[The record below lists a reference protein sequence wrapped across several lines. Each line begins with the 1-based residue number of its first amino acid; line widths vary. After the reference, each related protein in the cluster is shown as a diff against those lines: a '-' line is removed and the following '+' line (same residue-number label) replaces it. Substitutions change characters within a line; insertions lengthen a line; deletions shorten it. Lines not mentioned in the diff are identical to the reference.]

1 MVKVKDLEKLM
12 EDFMIESHAK
22 FIEIKR
28 YLLSEF
34 KWDVDPLKK
43 SQFMIRGIP
52 VEDDKVLDDILKAF
66 LPEEVIIL
74 KEVSSSF

>member
-1 MVKVKDLEKLM
+1 MVNVKDLEKLM
-12 EDFMIESHAK
+12 DDFMIEADAK

-34 KWDVDPLKK
+34 KWDIDPLKK

-52 VEDDKVLDDILKAF
+52 IEDNKVLGDILKAF
-66 LPEEVIIL
+66 LPEEVIVL
-74 KEVSSSF
+74 KEV

>member
-1 MVKVKDLEKLM
+1 MVKVKDIEKLM
-12 EDFMIESHAK
+12 DDFMIEPDEN

-34 KWDVDPLKK
+34 KWDMDPLKK

-52 VEDDKVLDDILKAF
+52 IEDDKKLGDLLKAY
-66 LPEEVIIL
+66 LADEVILL
-74 KEVSSSF
+74 KEI

>member
-1 MVKVKDLEKLM
+1 MVKVKDIEKLM
-12 EDFMIESHAK
+12 DDFMIEPEEK

-34 KWDVDPLKK
+34 KWDIDPLKE

-52 VEDDKVLDDILKAF
+52 IADDKKLGDILNAY
-66 LPEEVIIL
+66 LPEEVVVLREI
-74 KEVSSSF
+74 

>member
-12 EDFMIESHAK
+12 DDFMIEPEEK
-22 FIEIKR
+22 FIELKR

-34 KWDVDPLKK
+34 KWTVDPLKR

-52 VEDDKVLDDILKAF
+52 IADDKNLGDLLKAY
-66 LPEEVIIL
+66 LPDEVVVL
-74 KEVSSSF
+74 KEI

>member
-1 MVKVKDLEKLM
+1 MVKVRDIEKLLD
-12 EDFMIESHAK
+12 DFFIEPDEK

-34 KWDVDPLKK
+34 NWKVDPIKD

-52 VEDDKVLDDILKAF
+52 IEDDRKISNILKSF
-66 LPEEVIIL
+66 LPDEVIIL
-74 KEVSSSF
+74 REI

>member
-1 MVKVKDLEKLM
+1 MVKVKDIEKLM
-12 EDFMIESHAK
+12 DDFMIEPEEK

-34 KWDVDPLKK
+34 KWEIDPLKK

-52 VEDDKVLDDILKAF
+52 IADDKKLGDVLNAY
-66 LPEEVIIL
+66 LPEEVVVLREI
-74 KEVSSSF
+74 